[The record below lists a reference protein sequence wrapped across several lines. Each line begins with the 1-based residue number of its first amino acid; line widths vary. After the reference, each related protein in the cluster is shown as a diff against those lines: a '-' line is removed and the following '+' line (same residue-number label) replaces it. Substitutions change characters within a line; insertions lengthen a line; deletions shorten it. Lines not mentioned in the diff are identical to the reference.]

1 MREVAGREGERIGF
15 GEFDRERGAALNPKV
30 RVGFWVSNG
39 IMVND
44 IRDLG
49 DVELFLLMMFWKSD
63 LKSIDFGIFFCVIE
77 RGEGRTIVC

>member
-1 MREVAGREGERIGF
+1 M
-15 GEFDRERGAALNPKV
+15 
-30 RVGFWVSNG
+30 
-39 IMVND
+39 ND

-49 DVELFLLMMFWKSD
+49 DVELLLLMMFWKSD